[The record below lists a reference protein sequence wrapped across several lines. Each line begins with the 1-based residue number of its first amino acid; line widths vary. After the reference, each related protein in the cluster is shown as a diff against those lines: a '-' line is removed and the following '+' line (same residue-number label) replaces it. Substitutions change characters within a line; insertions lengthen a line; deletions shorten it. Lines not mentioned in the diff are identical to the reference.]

1 VNHQRRV
8 PYETEP
14 SGHDIGLRHTELA
27 DQHWDRGKS
36 TALAEAEGVAF
47 NDQHWE
53 VIVFMRKYYLE
64 HGLPISARTTARALN
79 RNFASRGGSGY
90 LRRLFS
96 EGPVSQGSRLA
107 NLRTPASATDSS
119 FGTSY

>member
-1 VNHQRRV
+1 MNNQQRV
-8 PYETEP
+8 PYETET
-14 SGHDIGLRHTELA
+14 SRHDIGLRHTELA

-36 TALAEAEGVAF
+36 KALAEAEGVAF
-47 NDQHWE
+47 NDKHWE

-79 RNFASRGGSGY
+79 RYFTNRGGSGY

-119 FGTSY
+119 FGTIY